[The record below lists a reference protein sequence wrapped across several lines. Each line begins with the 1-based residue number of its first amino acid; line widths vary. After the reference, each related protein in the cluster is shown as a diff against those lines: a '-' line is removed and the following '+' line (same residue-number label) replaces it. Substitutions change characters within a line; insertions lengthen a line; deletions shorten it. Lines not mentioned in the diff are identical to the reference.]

1 MKRSAIRG
9 FTLVELLVVIAI
21 IGILISLILPA
32 IQGSREAARRA
43 SCTNNMR
50 QLIVGVHD
58 YEMAHEHYPAGT
70 VNEKGP
76 IRSLPSGH
84 HMSWIARILP
94 YLDEPALYNSMD
106 LSLSAYHQKN
116 DRARQTSI
124 MMLICPSNPAGYWPY
139 SNYAGCHHDV
149 EAPIDAENRGV
160 FFLNSQITRDG
171 LKDGAAYTLFLGER
185 MVDDFELGWISG
197 TSSTLRN
204 TGTQLNGPGTLAGR
218 AIALASGPPWVYSYA
233 RDESEWDWD
242 TTQID
247 PATGEFVEVDPE
259 ALANQP
265 AAESVEEAVE
275 AQAADEQTADAPA
288 DDASEQQ
295 PQPLPEVVADKDG
308 MLKHSKLGGN
318 GKAPLAVGGF
328 ASSHMGGVNFAFGDG
343 SVRFIAD
350 DATAG
355 LLGRLANR
363 ADGNLVDA
371 GEMP

>member
-1 MKRSAIRG
+1 MKRFANRG

-58 YEMAHEHYPAGT
+58 YEMAHERYPAGT

-76 IRSLPSGH
+76 VRSLPSGH
-84 HMSWIARILP
+84 HICWIAHILP
-94 YLDEPALYNSMD
+94 YLEEPAVYNSMD

-124 MMLICPSNPAGYWPY
+124 MMLICPSNPAGFWPY

-160 FFLNSQITRDG
+160 FFLNSRITRDD

-185 MVDDFELGWISG
+185 MVDDYDLGWISG

-204 TGTQLNGPGTLAGR
+204 TGTQLNGSGTLAGR
-218 AIALASGPPWVYSYA
+218 AMALASGPPWVYSYA
-233 RDESEWDWD
+233 NDESEWDWD
-242 TTQID
+242 TKQID
-247 PATGEFVEVDPE
+247 PAAGKFVEVDPE
-259 ALANQP
+259 ALGTESSEDS
-265 AAESVEEAVE
+265 AEKTAE
-275 AQAADEQTADAPA
+275 AQAADEQTADASA
-288 DDASEQQ
+288 GDASDRE
-295 PQPLPEVVADKDG
+295 PQPVPELVADKDG
-308 MLKHSKLGGN
+308 MLKHSKMGGN
-318 GKAPLAVGGF
+318 GKAPLTVGGF
-328 ASSHMGGVNFAFGDG
+328 ASSHLGGVNFAFGDG

-371 GEMP
+371 REMP